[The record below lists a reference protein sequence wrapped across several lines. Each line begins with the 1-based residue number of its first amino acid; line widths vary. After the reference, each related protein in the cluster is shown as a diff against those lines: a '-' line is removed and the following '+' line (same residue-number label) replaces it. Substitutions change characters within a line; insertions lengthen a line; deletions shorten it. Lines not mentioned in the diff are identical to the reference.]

1 VETFIIKR
9 GDTAPSLQATLKDST
24 DGVEVVVDLTGK
36 TVSFVMR
43 KLLVVNGVE
52 TDGEIVVDNAAASI
66 PDPANGV
73 VRYDWVVG
81 DTDDEGTFRGEFK
94 VVSNGRPSTYPSKSY
109 IPILI
114 GHSLD

>member
-1 VETFIIKR
+1 VDPFIIKR

-24 DGVEVVVDLTGK
+24 DGVESVVDLTGK

-66 PDPANGV
+66 PDPVNGV

-94 VVSNGRPSTYPSKSY
+94 VVSNGRPSTYPSRSY